1 MAFIPV
7 PSVVSVFFEHSGP
20 DSVILG
26 NVFNFQYLD
35 PPIISPAALNALGA
49 ELVTWWDAYMQ
60 PVKTA
65 GYTLTRLLMRDLT
78 DSNSFQVNYDTG
90 LPLTGTLV
98 GNSMPTNVAWSIK
111 LGTGMAG
118 RSRRGRIYHF
128 GMSEDVVTGNFMDAA
143 HAGLVLDG
151 YEALLADTGILN
163 DWRWVIVSRQQD
175 EAPLLVGQ
183 PYIITDIT
191 AVDLRVDTQRK
202 RLPD

>member
-1 MAFIPV
+1 MAFVPV
-7 PSVVSVFFEHSGP
+7 PNTVSVFFEHAGP
-20 DSVILG
+20 DNVIVG
-26 NVFNFQYLD
+26 NVFNFLYLD
-35 PPIISPAALNALGA
+35 PPIISAAALNALGA
-49 ELVTWWDAYMQ
+49 ELVTWWDAFMQ

-90 LPLTGTLV
+90 LPLSGTLT

-128 GMSEDVVTGNFMDAA
+128 GMSEDVVSGNFMDAT
-143 HAGLVLDG
+143 HAATVLAA
-151 YEALLADTGILN
+151 YEALLTDTGVLN
-163 DWRWVIVSRQQD
+163 DWRWVVVSRQQD

-183 PYIITDIT
+183 TYPITDIS